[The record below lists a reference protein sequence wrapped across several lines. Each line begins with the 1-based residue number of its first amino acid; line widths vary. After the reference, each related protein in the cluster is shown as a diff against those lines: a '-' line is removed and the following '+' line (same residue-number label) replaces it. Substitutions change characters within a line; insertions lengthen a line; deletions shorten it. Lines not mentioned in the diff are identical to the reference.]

1 MMFKILYYISDF
13 FVFWK
18 LKKISKGHLAVID
31 SRGKEHSFGDKKN
44 FLKAKI
50 KIIDPSFCFKILRK
64 GSAGLC
70 ESYMSGQ
77 FETNDLTSLIELSA
91 INIKTTYK
99 FSGFFEF
106 SFLKNFLNRN
116 IFNNTKTRSKK
127 NISLHYDLG
136 NDFFSTWLDK
146 TLTYSCGIFNSSN
159 ETLEQAQIN
168 KYNKLLKMVKPRKGD
183 RVLEIGCGW
192 GGFAEHLAK
201 NYDIKLDCITIS
213 KKQFLFTKERIRK
226 AKLSKKV
233 NVQMLDY
240 RDLRSKYDVIV
251 SIEMIEAVGEKY
263 LNKYFNVIKENLLP
277 GGRAAIQAIVIK
289 DELYERYKT
298 KEDFIQK
305 YIFPGGFLPS
315 LESLNRLSN
324 QSGLK
329 IDKYHLYGSHYSD
342 TLQRWRESFLNS
354 WDRISRQGFNHSF
367 KKMWDFYFSY
377 CDAGFKSKN
386 IDLVQFSLCNK

>member
-1 MMFKILYYISDF
+1 MISNYLSDL
-13 FVFWK
+13 FVFYN
-18 LKKISKGHLAVID
+18 LKKISFGYLEVVD
-31 SRGKEHSFGDKKN
+31 SKNKKHFFGDSKSN
-44 FLKAKI
+44 LKAKL
-50 KIIDPSFCFKILRK
+50 KINSPNFSFNLLKK
-64 GSAGLC
+64 GSSGLG
-70 ESYMSGQ
+70 ESYMKNE
-77 FETNDLTSLIELSA
+77 FETDDLTSLIELSA
-91 INIKTTYK
+91 RNIKTTYK

-106 SFLKNFLNRN
+106 SFLKNFLNKN
-116 IFNNTKTRSKK
+116 ILNNTKSRSKK

-168 KYNKLLKMVKPRKGD
+168 KYNKLINMVKPKRGD

-226 AKLSKKV
+226 SGLTDKV
-233 NVQMLDY
+233 NVKMIDY
-240 RDLRSKYDVIV
+240 RDVASKYDIIV

-263 LNKYFNVIKENLLP
+263 LNQYFDIIKKNLAQ
-277 GGRAAIQAIVIK
+277 GGRGAIQSIIIK
-289 DELYERYKT
+289 DELYSGYRT
-298 KEDFIQK
+298 REDFIQK

-315 LESLNRLSN
+315 LESLNQLSEN
-324 QSGLK
+324 SGLK
-329 IDKYHLYGSHYSD
+329 IENYEMYGNHYSN
-342 TLQRWRESFLNS
+342 TLQKWREKFLNS
-354 WDRISRQGFNHSF
+354 WDAISRQGFDASF

-386 IDLVQFSLCNK
+386 INVFQFSLCNK